1 MAIFDFFKR
10 NPQTTTQNTPKLS
23 NNWTVLV
30 QEKKANTKMVS
41 VVTQKNIYN
50 LLRRTFTCLEP
61 FFATLQFDFHDLDEH
76 IKSNEDVE
84 RIMFVLSQ
92 VCLRFNSGFHAMKP
106 EAIERYLNALN
117 NEDLI
122 MAYIGIEYYKD
133 SIEDNSSLG
142 STLKIAERVLVSR
155 SI

>member
-1 MAIFDFFKR
+1 M
-10 NPQTTTQNTPKLS
+10 
-23 NNWTVLV
+23 
-30 QEKKANTKMVS
+30 ES

-50 LLRRTFTCLEP
+50 LLRRTFTSLEP
-61 FFATLQFDFHDLDEH
+61 FFATLQFDFNDLDEH
-76 IKSNEDVE
+76 IKSNEDIE